1 MQTRRP
7 SAVPALA
14 IILPHPPLPRRRSSR
29 SLLSAASPHT
39 PRSCGSPTMFF
50 APSGNRK
57 STDSW
62 NSSIQDGEDDQD
74 WEWKIEQT
82 LLLSRVRDIGSWSH
96 SNCQLTCIFHQ
107 TLDALPSHLL
117 TPFNGPV
124 PPSNLLDKIARGVSH
139 AKGPNEWPHSI
150 RATRAKL
157 LELARIRAKE
167 AAEEKRAKSI
177 AEEDDD
183 YSSGYFGDIVLQP
196 TTNTPASP
204 RKPLYRR
211 SSMDFIASAKL
222 DPKDND
228 NLSRCVIVAIFVLC
242 GETDQSLSSLSN
254 RLQRTERIIP
264 TSSYHPYQRPHTR
277 SQARPQPPTD
287 HPDSHP
293 PRILNPS
300 TPSST
305 TLYSGSSSSD
315 KTRFSRPTKLHRAST
330 LSSTSSSS
338 DQQMHPPDPRVQRI
352 RRSDSFCGA
361 PFDKLQSLKRAPSFS
376 ASSVQS
382 KNAASAAKQTK
393 YANAQVGR
401 ESISPYPSSDEE
413 EKIRSKKAKKPRVV
427 ASKSSTPI
435 PTAPSTPT
443 TTTSPRPTTRTPKS
457 KPKPTADKPADSD
470 SKSSQSGSGSSTCKS
485 GSTVKKAAATNG
497 STAPKHPSSTKPR
510 ANLQRNPSIFGA
522 PLPQPQ
528 IQPPSTVVAAPA
540 VAPATPQ
547 TKTLRRVKARPANFA
562 RRISFSSLVAPS
574 EPQNG
579 ELDNRRGCLELGS
592 AFQLH

>member
-7 SAVPALA
+7 SAVPPLA

-39 PRSCGSPTMFF
+39 PRSCASPTCSSLFF

-62 NSSIQDGEDDQD
+62 NSSNQDGEDDQEWD
-74 WEWKIEQT
+74 WKTEHT
-82 LLLSRVRDIGSWSH
+82 LLLSR
-96 SNCQLTCIFHQ
+96 

-222 DPKDND
+222 DLKDND
-228 NLSRCVIVAIFVLC
+228 NLSR
-242 GETDQSLSSLSN
+242 LSN

-264 TSSYHPYQRPHTR
+264 TSSYHPYQRPYTR
-277 SQARPQPPTD
+277 SQARSESPTD
-287 HPDSHP
+287 HSDSYP
-293 PRILNPS
+293 PRILTPS

-315 KTRFSRPTKLHRAST
+315 HTRFSRPTKLHRAST
-330 LSSTSSSS
+330 LSSTSSTS
-338 DQQMHPPDPRVQRI
+338 DQQMQPPDPRVQRI
-352 RRSDSFCGA
+352 RHSDSFCG
-361 PFDKLQSLKRAPSFS
+361 PPLDKPQSLKRAPSFS
-376 ASSVQS
+376 ASSVLS
-382 KNAASAAKQTK
+382 KNAASAAKQSK
-393 YANAQVGR
+393 YASANVGR
-401 ESISPYPSSDEE
+401 ESISPCPSSDEE

-427 ASKSSTPI
+427 AASKTSTPT
-435 PTAPSTPT
+435 PTVPSTPLT
-443 TTTSPRPTTRTPKS
+443 ATTTSPRPTTRSSKS
-457 KPKPTADKPADSD
+457 KPKPTSNEPAEEDA
-470 SKSSQSGSGSSTCKS
+470 KSSQSGSGSSTCKS
-485 GSTVKKAAATNG
+485 GSTVKKVAIVNNNG
-497 STAPKHPSSTKPR
+497 STTAAAAKRPTSSTMAKPR

-528 IQPPSTVVAAPA
+528 VQPAAETMRPPSTVVTAATAPPA
-540 VAPATPQ
+540 PTPAATTTATPQ
-547 TKTLRRVKARPANFA
+547 TKTLRRVKVRPANFA
-562 RRISFSSLVAPS
+562 RRISFGSLAAPS
-574 EPQNG
+574 EPQSG
-579 ELDNRRGCLELGS
+579 DVESRRGCFELGS